1 VDWQAFM
8 SERPLGVLAT
18 VGADGTPH
26 AVPVEVVV
34 HGGKVY
40 AWSQERSVKV
50 QNVRRSGRAA
60 MLVYRGNSHA
70 LVRGPARLL
79 HAGDAGYDE
88 ITRAF
93 LTKYEREET
102 YGNDVLVE
110 VSPDRVVTREK

>member
-8 SERPLGVLAT
+8 AERPLGVLAT
-18 VGADGTPH
+18 AGADGTPH

-40 AWSQERSVKV
+40 AWTQRRSVKAR
-50 QNVRRSGRAA
+50 NVKGSGRAA
-60 MLVYRGNSHA
+60 MLVYRGNQYA
-70 LVRGPARLL
+70 LVRGAARLL

-93 LTKYEREET
+93 LTKYNRDET

-110 VSPDRVVTREK
+110 VSPDRVVTRET